1 MIRKPKIHPKYNI
14 NLVGISFR
22 ERWNIV
28 EHATKE
34 EIETYIKN
42 VKHIAQV
49 KKETWNTTSWWERKS
64 QLINESVQNTYLRK
78 IWRKRHSESFK
89 FDTLYRIDKNLT
101 RWQTKLGPV
110 TGDGIGSPYYF
121 DHHRRH
127 VLNKNDIVMLTKI
140 DELGSL
146 YFTKASEIDA
156 KHPYVFNRENA
167 YLGFI
172 LPVEP

>member
-28 EHATKE
+28 EFATKSE
-34 EIETYIKN
+34 LETYIAN
-42 VKHIAQV
+42 FKHI
-49 KKETWNTTSWWERKS
+49 KKSKKDIALSDWWTRRQS
-64 QLINESVQNTYLRK
+64 TINESVQNTYLRK

-110 TGDGIGSPYYF
+110 TGEGIGSPYYF
-121 DHHRRH
+121 DRHRRH

-140 DELGSL
+140 DEMGNL